1 MAEVQTVR
9 QEPAEFIQAAAKTY
23 LDDLT
28 KGIGSI
34 KSGQLDLKD
43 IMGRQF
49 VAAKDPSELTKLA
62 ESLATADKG
71 LGSFMPFIE
80 QAATAEGEAAKLVGP
95 ETYKDYMSPFQQDII
110 KTTLDEFDEQT
121 QRGLRSLN
129 TRAVRSGAFGGTR
142 EGVEKAIFQ
151 TQSDKNRAA
160 LQAQLLGQGFT
171 QAQNLTAQAFNQQRA
186 LAGGQLGL
194 AQQFPALVGQQ
205 IAGLT
210 TLGGAQEGRQQQL
223 LSADQQLA
231 QRQAFQDLEASQQLG
246 QGIVPLI
253 AGYPDT
259 SKTLTT
265 PSPSAL
271 QTGLSTGATLA
282 GIYRLIKG

>member
-1 MAEVQTVR
+1 
-9 QEPAEFIQAAAKTY
+9 
-23 LDDLT
+23 
-28 KGIGSI
+28 
-34 KSGQLDLKD
+34 
-43 IMGRQF
+43 
-49 VAAKDPSELTKLA
+49 
-62 ESLATADKG
+62 
-71 LGSFMPFIE
+71 
-80 QAATAEGEAAKLVGP
+80 
-95 ETYKDYMSPFQQDII
+95 MSPFQQDVID
-110 KTTLDEFDEQT
+110 TTLKSFEEQEAK
-121 QRGLRSLN
+121 RLRNLKAQ
-129 TRAVRSGAFGGTR
+129 AVQTGAFGGTR
-142 EGVEKAIFQ
+142 EGVERAIFKS
-151 TQSDKNRAA
+151 QSDLNRAA
-160 LQAQLLGQGFT
+160 LEAQLKQQGFT

-231 QRQAFQDLEASQQLG
+231 QRQAFQDLEAAQQLG

-259 SKTLTT
+259 SRTLTT

>member
-1 MAEVQTVR
+1 MAQVQTVR

-34 KSGQLDLKD
+34 KSGQLDLKN

-49 VAAKDPSELTKLA
+49 VADPSTLTTDAEALA
-62 ESLATADKG
+62 VADTG
-71 LGSFMPFIE
+71 LGSFKPFLE
-80 QAATAEGEAAKLVGP
+80 AAATAEGEAAKLVGP
-95 ETYKDYMSPFQQDII
+95 TAYEDYMSPFQQDII

-121 QRGLRSLN
+121 KRGLRSLN
-129 TRAVRSGAFGGTR
+129 ARAVQSGAFGGTR
-142 EGVEKAIFQ
+142 EGVERAIFQ
-151 TQSDKNRAA
+151 SQADKNRAA
-160 LQAQLLGQGFT
+160 LNAQLLGQGFT
-171 QAQNLTAQAFNQQRA
+171 QAQNLAAQAFNQQRA

-231 QRQAFQDLEASQQLG
+231 QRQAFQDLEAAQQLG
-246 QGIVPLI
+246 SGIVPLI
-253 AGYPDT
+253 QGYPGT
-259 SKTLTT
+259 AKTMTT

-282 GIYRLIKG
+282 GIYRLIQG

>member
-1 MAEVQTVR
+1 MAQVQTVR

-34 KSGQLDLKD
+34 KSGQLDLKN

-49 VAAKDPSELTKLA
+49 VADPSTLTTDAEALA
-62 ESLATADKG
+62 VADTG
-71 LGSFMPFIE
+71 LGSFKPFLE
-80 QAATAEGEAAKLVGP
+80 AAATAEGEAAKLVGP
-95 ETYKDYMSPFQQDII
+95 TAYEDYMSPFQQDII

-121 QRGLRSLN
+121 KRGLRSLN
-129 TRAVRSGAFGGTR
+129 ARAVQSGAFGGTR
-142 EGVEKAIFQ
+142 EGVERAIFQ
-151 TQSDKNRAA
+151 SQADKNRAA
-160 LQAQLLGQGFT
+160 LNAQLLGQGFT
-171 QAQNLTAQAFNQQRA
+171 QAQNLAAQAFNQQRA

-194 AQQFPALVGQQ
+194 AQQSPALVGQQ

-259 SKTLTT
+259 SKTMTT

>member
-1 MAEVQTVR
+1 MAQVQTVR

-34 KSGQLDLKD
+34 KSGQLDLKN

-49 VAAKDPSELTKLA
+49 VADPSTLTTDAEALA
-62 ESLATADKG
+62 VADTG
-71 LGSFMPFIE
+71 LGSFKPFLE
-80 QAATAEGEAAKLVGP
+80 AAATAEGEAAKLVGP
-95 ETYKDYMSPFQQDII
+95 TAYEDYMSPFQQDII

-121 QRGLRSLN
+121 KRGLRSLN
-129 TRAVRSGAFGGTR
+129 ARAVQSGAFGGTR
-142 EGVEKAIFQ
+142 EGVERAIFQ
-151 TQSDKNRAA
+151 SQADKNRAA
-160 LQAQLLGQGFT
+160 LNAQLLGQGFT
-171 QAQNLTAQAFNQQRA
+171 QAQNLAAQAFNQQRA

-194 AQQFPALVGQQ
+194 AQQSPALVGQQ

-231 QRQAFQDLEASQQLG
+231 QRQAFQDLEAAQQLG

-259 SKTLTT
+259 SKTMTT

>member
-34 KSGQLDLKD
+34 KSGQLDLKN

-49 VAAKDPSELTKLA
+49 VADPSTLTTDAEALA
-62 ESLATADKG
+62 VADTG
-71 LGSFMPFIE
+71 LGSFKPFLE
-80 QAATAEGEAAKLVGP
+80 AAATAEGEAAKLVGP
-95 ETYKDYMSPFQQDII
+95 TAYEDYMSPFQQDII

-121 QRGLRSLN
+121 KRGLRSLN
-129 TRAVRSGAFGGTR
+129 ARAVQSGAFGGTR
-142 EGVEKAIFQ
+142 EGVERAIFQ
-151 TQSDKNRAA
+151 SQADKNRAA
-160 LQAQLLGQGFT
+160 LNAQLLGQGFT
-171 QAQNLTAQAFNQQRA
+171 QAQNLAAQAFNQQRA

-194 AQQFPALVGQQ
+194 AQQSPALVGQQ

-231 QRQAFQDLEASQQLG
+231 QRQAFQDLEAAQQLG

-253 AGYPDT
+253 SGYPDT
-259 SKTLTT
+259 SKTMTT

>member
-34 KSGQLDLKD
+34 KSGQLDLKN

-49 VAAKDPSELTKLA
+49 VADPSTLTTDAEALA
-62 ESLATADKG
+62 VADTG
-71 LGSFMPFIE
+71 LGSFKPFLE
-80 QAATAEGEAAKLVGP
+80 AAATAEGEAAKLVGP
-95 ETYKDYMSPFQQDII
+95 TAYEDYMSPFQQDII

-121 QRGLRSLN
+121 KRGLRSLN
-129 TRAVRSGAFGGTR
+129 ARAVQSGAFGGTR
-142 EGVEKAIFQ
+142 EGVERAIFQ
-151 TQSDKNRAA
+151 SQADKNRAA
-160 LQAQLLGQGFT
+160 LNAQLLGQGFT
-171 QAQNLTAQAFNQQRA
+171 QAQNLAAQAFNQQRA

-194 AQQFPALVGQQ
+194 AQQSPALVGQQ

-259 SKTLTT
+259 SKTMTT

-282 GIYRLIKG
+282 GIYRLIQG

>member
-49 VAAKDPSELTKLA
+49 VAAKDPSTLTTDAEALA
-62 ESLATADKG
+62 VADTG
-71 LGSFMPFIE
+71 LGSFRPFLD
-80 QAATAEGEAAKLVGP
+80 AAAAAEGEAAKLVGP
-95 ETYKDYMSPFQQDII
+95 KAYEDYMSPFQADII
-110 KTTLDEFDEQT
+110 KATLDEFDEQAK
-121 QRGLRSLN
+121 RGLRSLN
-129 TRAVRSGAFGGTR
+129 ARAVQSGAFGGTR
-142 EGVEKAIFQ
+142 EGVERAIFQ
-151 TQSDKNRAA
+151 SQSDKNRAA
-160 LQAQLLGQGFT
+160 LEAQLLGQGFT
-171 QAQNLTAQAFNQQRA
+171 QAQNLAAQAFNQQRA

-194 AQQFPALVGQQ
+194 AQQSPALVGQQ

-231 QRQAFQDLEASQQLG
+231 QRQAFQDLEAAQQLG

-259 SKTLTT
+259 SKTMTT

-282 GIYRLIKG
+282 GIYRLIQG

>member
-1 MAEVQTVR
+1 MAQVQTVR

-34 KSGQLDLKD
+34 KSGQLDLKN

-49 VAAKDPSELTKLA
+49 VADPSTLTTDAEALA
-62 ESLATADKG
+62 VADTG
-71 LGSFMPFIE
+71 LGSFKPFLE
-80 QAATAEGEAAKLVGP
+80 AAATAEGEAAKLVGP
-95 ETYKDYMSPFQQDII
+95 TAYEDYMSPFQQDII

-121 QRGLRSLN
+121 KRGLRSLN
-129 TRAVRSGAFGGTR
+129 ARAVQSGAFGGTR
-142 EGVEKAIFQ
+142 EGVERAIFQ
-151 TQSDKNRAA
+151 SQADKNRAA
-160 LQAQLLGQGFT
+160 LNAQLLGQGFT
-171 QAQNLTAQAFNQQRA
+171 QAQNLAAQAFNQQRA

-194 AQQFPALVGQQ
+194 AQQSPALVGQQ

-231 QRQAFQDLEASQQLG
+231 QRQAFQDLEAAQQLG
-246 QGIVPLI
+246 SGIVPLI
-253 AGYPDT
+253 QGYPGT
-259 SKTLTT
+259 AKTMTT

>member
-49 VAAKDPSELTKLA
+49 VAAKDPSGLTTKAEELA
-62 ESLATADKG
+62 VADTG
-71 LGSFMPFIE
+71 LGSFRPFLD
-80 QAATAEGEAAKLVGP
+80 AAAAAEGEAAKLVGP
-95 ETYKDYMSPFQQDII
+95 EVYKDYMSPFQEDII
-110 KTTLDEFDEQT
+110 KATLDEFDEQAK
-121 QRGLRSLN
+121 RGLRSLSA
-129 TRAVRSGAFGGTR
+129 RAVQTGAFGGTR
-142 EGVEKAIFQ
+142 EGVERAIFQ
-151 TQSDKNRAA
+151 SQSDKNRAA
-160 LQAQLLGQGFT
+160 LEAQLLGQGFT
-171 QAQNLTAQAFNQQRA
+171 QAQNLAAQAFNQQRA

-194 AQQFPALVGQQ
+194 AQQSPALVGQQ

-231 QRQAFQDLEASQQLG
+231 QRQAFQDLEAAQQLG

-259 SKTLTT
+259 SKTMTT

>member
-49 VAAKDPSELTKLA
+49 VADPSTLTTDAEALA
-62 ESLATADKG
+62 VADTG
-71 LGSFMPFIE
+71 LGSFRPFLD
-80 QAATAEGEAAKLVGP
+80 AAAAAEGEAAKLVGP
-95 ETYKDYMSPFQQDII
+95 KAYEDYMSPFQADII
-110 KTTLDEFDEQT
+110 KATLDEFDEQAK
-121 QRGLRSLN
+121 RGLRSLN
-129 TRAVRSGAFGGTR
+129 ARAVQSGAFGGTR
-142 EGVEKAIFQ
+142 EGVERAIFQ
-151 TQSDKNRAA
+151 SQSDKNRAA
-160 LQAQLLGQGFT
+160 LEAQLLGQGFT
-171 QAQNLTAQAFNQQRA
+171 QAQNLAAQAFNQQRA

-231 QRQAFQDLEASQQLG
+231 QRKAFQDLEAAQQLG

-259 SKTLTT
+259 SKTMTT

-282 GIYRLIKG
+282 GIYRLIQG

>member
-1 MAEVQTVR
+1 MAQVQTVR

-34 KSGQLDLKD
+34 KSGQLDLKN

-49 VAAKDPSELTKLA
+49 VADPSTLTTDAEALA
-62 ESLATADKG
+62 VADTG
-71 LGSFMPFIE
+71 LGSFKPFLE
-80 QAATAEGEAAKLVGP
+80 AAATAEGEAAKLVGP
-95 ETYKDYMSPFQQDII
+95 TAYEDYMSPFQQDII

-121 QRGLRSLN
+121 KRGLRSLN
-129 TRAVRSGAFGGTR
+129 ARAVQSGAFGGTR
-142 EGVEKAIFQ
+142 EGVERAIFQ
-151 TQSDKNRAA
+151 SQADKNRAA
-160 LQAQLLGQGFT
+160 LNAQLLGQGFT
-171 QAQNLTAQAFNQQRA
+171 QAQNLAAQAFNQQRA

-194 AQQFPALVGQQ
+194 AQQSPALVGQQ

-231 QRQAFQDLEASQQLG
+231 QRQAFQDLEAAQQLG

-259 SKTLTT
+259 SKTMTT

-282 GIYRLIKG
+282 GIYRLIQG

>member
-80 QAATAEGEAAKLVGP
+80 QAATIEGDAAKLVGP
-95 ETYKDYMSPFQQDII
+95 EAYKDYMSPFQQDII
-110 KTTLDEFDEQT
+110 DTTLKSFEEQEAK
-121 QRGLRSLN
+121 RLRNLKAQ
-129 TRAVRSGAFGGTR
+129 AVQTGAFGGTR
-142 EGVEKAIFQ
+142 EGVERAIFKS
-151 TQSDKNRAA
+151 QSDLNRAA
-160 LQAQLLGQGFT
+160 LEAQLKGQGFT
-171 QAQNLTAQAFNQQRA
+171 QAQNLAAQAFNQQRA

-231 QRQAFQDLEASQQLG
+231 QRQAFQDLEAAQQLG

-259 SKTLTT
+259 SKTMTT

-282 GIYRLIKG
+282 GIYRLIQG

>member
-1 MAEVQTVR
+1 
-9 QEPAEFIQAAAKTY
+9 
-23 LDDLT
+23 
-28 KGIGSI
+28 
-34 KSGQLDLKD
+34 
-43 IMGRQF
+43 
-49 VAAKDPSELTKLA
+49 
-62 ESLATADKG
+62 
-71 LGSFMPFIE
+71 
-80 QAATAEGEAAKLVGP
+80 
-95 ETYKDYMSPFQQDII
+95 MSPFQEDII
-110 KTTLDEFDEQT
+110 KATLDEFDEQAK
-121 QRGLRSLN
+121 RGLRSLSA
-129 TRAVRSGAFGGTR
+129 RAVQTGAFGGTR
-142 EGVEKAIFQ
+142 EGVERAIFQ
-151 TQSDKNRAA
+151 SQSDKNRAA
-160 LQAQLLGQGFT
+160 LEAQLLGQGFT
-171 QAQNLTAQAFNQQRA
+171 QAQNLAAQAFNQQRA

-194 AQQFPALVGQQ
+194 AQQSPALVGQQ

-231 QRQAFQDLEASQQLG
+231 QRQAFQDLEAAQQLG

-259 SKTLTT
+259 SKTMTT

>member
-1 MAEVQTVR
+1 MAQVQTVR

-34 KSGQLDLKD
+34 KSGQLDLKN

-49 VAAKDPSELTKLA
+49 VADPSTLTTDAEALA
-62 ESLATADKG
+62 VADTG
-71 LGSFMPFIE
+71 LGSFKPFLE
-80 QAATAEGEAAKLVGP
+80 AAATAEGEAAKLVGP
-95 ETYKDYMSPFQQDII
+95 TAYEDYMSPFQQDII

-129 TRAVRSGAFGGTR
+129 ARAVQSGAFGGTR
-142 EGVEKAIFQ
+142 EGVERAIFQ
-151 TQSDKNRAA
+151 SQADKNRAA
-160 LQAQLLGQGFT
+160 LNAQLLGQGFT
-171 QAQNLTAQAFNQQRA
+171 QAQNLAAQAFNQQRA

-194 AQQFPALVGQQ
+194 AQQSPALVGQQ

-259 SKTLTT
+259 SKTMTT